1 MSISDDWLTTVT
13 STIIR
18 AQIVYSPELLVGHIR
33 LTVRRVVVQRK
44 KSFLTA
50 GLRAKIKI
58 VENKVEREPRKANAT
73 RIVNKER
80 KKLLGSTFKIVCT

>member
-1 MSISDDWLTTVT
+1 M
-13 STIIR
+13 
-18 AQIVYSPELLVGHIR
+18 
-33 LTVRRVVVQRK
+33 
-44 KSFLTA
+44 TA

-58 VENKVEREPRKANAT
+58 VENKVEREPRKANALTNCAT